1 MCCNANPT
9 AATTTAVQE
18 ACVACVLQA
27 ATSAGEDLKGRHAV
41 NSQADELPSQ
51 QAAGQLSLF
60 CAMLKEVLKDLTE
73 ATADEHSQQASAAY
87 SLKQYCLTSLSDYCG
102 VGWDL
107 LFC

>member
-1 MCCNANPT
+1 MCCNAKPT

-27 ATSAGEDLKGRHAV
+27 ATSAGEDLKGRPAV

-60 CAMLKEVLKDLTE
+60 
-73 ATADEHSQQASAAY
+73 
-87 SLKQYCLTSLSDYCG
+87 
-102 VGWDL
+102 
-107 LFC
+107 

>member
-1 MCCNANPT
+1 
-9 AATTTAVQE
+9 
-18 ACVACVLQA
+18 
-27 ATSAGEDLKGRHAV
+27 
-41 NSQADELPSQ
+41 
-51 QAAGQLSLF
+51 
-60 CAMLKEVLKDLTE
+60 MLKEVLKDLTE